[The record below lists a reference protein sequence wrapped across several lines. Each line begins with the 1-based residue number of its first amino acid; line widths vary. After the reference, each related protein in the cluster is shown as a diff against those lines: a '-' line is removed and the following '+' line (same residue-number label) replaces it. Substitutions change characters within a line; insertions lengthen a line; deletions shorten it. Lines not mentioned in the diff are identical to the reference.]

1 MNGQNPIVEEADEL
15 AYTDRVGE
23 FVMLALRTCDGIDE
37 NAFYSRWK
45 REFTPFAKRL
55 EPYVKSGHVK
65 NDAGRWHLT
74 PEGFLVSNAIIG
86 DVLDA
91 ICEQ

>member
-1 MNGQNPIVEEADEL
+1 MAESGSALHL
-15 AYTDRVGE
+15 AFNDRVGE

-55 EPYVKSGHVK
+55 EPYIASGHVK
-65 NDAGRWHLT
+65 NDAGRWYLT

-91 ICEQ
+91 VCRE